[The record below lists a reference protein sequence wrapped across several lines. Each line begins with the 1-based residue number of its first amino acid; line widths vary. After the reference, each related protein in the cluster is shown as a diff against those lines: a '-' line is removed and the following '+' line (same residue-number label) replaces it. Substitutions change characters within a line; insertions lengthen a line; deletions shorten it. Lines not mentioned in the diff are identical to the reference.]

1 MLGMRQRLLLAGKY
15 GKQILGGLM
24 LVLGGLILSG
34 ADKAFEAWVLQF
46 APGWLITLTTAL

>member
-24 LVLGGLILSG
+24 LVLGGVILSG

-46 APGWLITLTTAL
+46 APDWLITLTTAL